1 MPETTTGGGR
11 RTACLADDVSPE
23 ELAARPKQPAAPRK
37 ESSSKAYQSCLR
49 IPDTWAK
56 LSADTWILCG
66 YFDFSTIF
74 ILRVKKNC
82 ISGKKMHFVVVQ
94 CFSALLYIIEF
105 AIYILDCINIHILLL
120 SVSSESQPNTEHVIN
135 PNPN

>member
-1 MPETTTGGGR
+1 
-11 RTACLADDVSPE
+11 
-23 ELAARPKQPAAPRK
+23 
-37 ESSSKAYQSCLR
+37 
-49 IPDTWAK
+49 
-56 LSADTWILCG
+56 
-66 YFDFSTIF
+66 
-74 ILRVKKNC
+74 
-82 ISGKKMHFVVVQ
+82 MHFVVVQ